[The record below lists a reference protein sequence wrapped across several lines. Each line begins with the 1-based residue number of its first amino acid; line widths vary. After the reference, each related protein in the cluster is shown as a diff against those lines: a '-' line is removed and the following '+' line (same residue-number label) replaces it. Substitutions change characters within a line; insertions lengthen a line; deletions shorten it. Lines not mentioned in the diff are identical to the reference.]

1 MYLCTTTEI
10 NYGHLNDQKWED
22 IIAELTERNKIAIK
36 FLAREVLPR
45 FLNSKLGFA
54 LINILHMR
62 EEDGLAGIDRN
73 GEPAESH
80 IPKGP
85 LRTVAFNL
93 SKKSDSFWFDMFKV
107 LSESVP
113 IGE

>member
-1 MYLCTTTEI
+1 MYICTSTEI
-10 NYGHLNDQKWED
+10 NYGQLNDQKWDEV
-22 IIAELTERNKIAIK
+22 ITELNERNKIAIK
-36 FLAREVLPR
+36 FLAKEVLPK

-62 EEDGLAGIDRN
+62 EEDGLAGISRN
-73 GEPAESH
+73 GDTGEPH
-80 IPKGP
+80 VPKGP

-93 SKKSDSFWFDMFKV
+93 SKKSHSFWFDMFKV